1 MSALDDFLALNVS
14 TKDFAKIVNMTE
26 RGVRQWI
33 TQGIVP
39 VKSQKPYR
47 INVKEGLYSY
57 LSYVKDR
64 KNDGPETPT
73 DDDKAKSEKLRA
85 DADISIA
92 KARQE
97 ELKLNELKGLLHRSE
112 DVQAMT
118 EDLIYMIRGAITA
131 LPGKLAID
139 LAAEDNPNKCSAI
152 IREQVALVLDGL
164 SEYEYS
170 RERYKARMKE
180 RLGTLEP
187 QKDEDD
193 EE

>member
-1 MSALDDFLALNVS
+1 MSNLDDLLALNVS
-14 TKDFAKIVNMTE
+14 SDDFSKIVNMSP

-33 TQGIVP
+33 TQGIIP

-47 INVKEGLYSY
+47 INVKDGLHAY
-57 LSYVKDR
+57 LAYIKDR
-64 KNDGPETPT
+64 KNDGSESST

-118 EDLIYMIRGAITA
+118 EDLIYTIRGAIIS

-139 LAAEDNPNKCSAI
+139 VAKEDNPNKCTEI
-152 IREQVALVLDGL
+152 IRREVTLILKGL

-170 RERYKARMKE
+170 RERYKARME
-180 RLGTLEP
+180 DRLEGLNHG
-187 QKDEDD
+187 DED
-193 EE
+193 